1 MSEIDNWLVHDHRRY
16 DAALAECEL
25 AAEAGDWKAAIEG
38 YRGFVHDLKLHM
50 DMEDQVIYP
59 LLERETGD
67 PDGEIAELRAEHDD
81 LERLLQDLAV
91 VIRNRDIDHLL
102 DSLVPLHRAMNE
114 HNAFEEQVLGR
125 LASERV
131 LGQREEIVARLQSTA
146 GHQGRQVLDF

>member
-38 YRGFVHDLKLHM
+38 YRDFVSDLKLHM

-59 LLERETGD
+59 LLERESGD
-67 PDGEIAELRAEHDD
+67 PDGDIAELRAEHDN

-102 DSLVPLHRAMNE
+102 DSLVPLHRAMNA
-114 HNAFEEQVLGR
+114 HNAFEEEVLAR
-125 LASERV
+125 LASDRL
-131 LGQREEIVARLQSTA
+131 LGQREQILARLQSTA
-146 GHQGRQVLDF
+146 GDRGRQVLDF